1 MKPGRQSTDGFVTR
15 RPQRRAISADS
26 NKKTTIG
33 HLRTGQHKVEALH
46 TGDGDERRRVRAANN
61 PADNNLK
68 NSISESLSDIDNDKK
83 LSPRQKRKKDR
94 TKKRKLKIA
103 AIVIVGIII
112 AIAG

>member
-1 MKPGRQSTDGFVTR
+1 M
-15 RPQRRAISADS
+15 
-26 NKKTTIG
+26 
-33 HLRTGQHKVEALH
+33 RTGQHKVEALH

-112 AIAG
+112 AIAGWFIIRLLHNTYQIFGDANVFNLFAQQRLK

>member
-15 RPQRRAISADS
+15 RSQRRAISADS

-46 TGDGDERRRVRAANN
+46 TGDGDERRRVRAANK
-61 PADNNLK
+61 PDNNLK

-83 LSPRQKRKKDR
+83 LLSRQK
-94 TKKRKLKIA
+94 
-103 AIVIVGIII
+103 
-112 AIAG
+112 